1 MAYKVIHAGKKR
13 RRILSLVLGII
24 LFLAVLAAGYHISL
38 RLVFYPVKYSDL
50 VERYSAEYGL
60 DSSFVYAVI
69 NCESSFNPKAVS
81 KADARGLMQL
91 TPETFKWLQT
101 KTGEALEDEA
111 LFEPEVAVKYGCL
124 LLSLNLK
131 EFRNTPAA
139 VAAYHAG
146 RSRVAGWLTDKKY
159 SADGHFLTDI
169 PYKETSAYVKNVA
182 KAQEKY
188 KQLYGF
194 E

>member
-1 MAYKVIHAGKKR
+1 MAYKVIHTGRKKR
-13 RRILSLVLGII
+13 GILRTLLSII
-24 LFLAVLAAGYHISL
+24 LLLAVLAAGWQVAL
-38 RLVFYPVKYSDL
+38 RTLLYPVKYDAL

-60 DSSFVYAVI
+60 DASFVYAVI

-91 TPETFKWLQT
+91 TPETFGWLQT
-101 KTGEALEDEA
+101 KTGESLPDEA
-111 LFEPEVAVKYGCL
+111 LFEPEVGIKYGCL

-131 EFRNTPAA
+131 EFGNTAAA

-146 RSRVAGWLTDKKY
+146 RSRVASWLKDKKY
-159 SADGHFLTDI
+159 SEDGHSLSSI
-169 PYKETSAYVKNVA
+169 PYKETNAYVKNVI
-182 KAQEKY
+182 KKQEKY
-188 KQLYGF
+188 RQLYGL